1 MSNLFSIDV
10 EAHLKKAAAYTFGS
24 SAHYPV
30 ELVRAALQRGA
41 TQVDIFFTRD
51 RLQVNDNGRGLDAAV
66 IKTLITLMDPGQPGA
81 LKEEAVESI
90 QTHQGMG
97 LLAIFASN
105 PKEILVENS
114 TSGNKLQLSYKRNL
128 FKKSGSIHTSLA
140 GGSDGTHIILMGM
153 HRDVD
158 REKQLLEAF
167 CRSVRQEVRLN
178 HRSLGGQP
186 FLSGQMAV
194 IELSPSKSTGV
205 SLGQVGIP
213 LTGRT
218 CHFRF
223 LDQGIPWHH
232 FSLPP
237 QKGFI
242 FDAAVETTAGMSRDL
257 VDYLVQYAH
266 RLYQWLGQR
275 YKTAEP
281 VHRDRIE
288 ELLFTHCRLT
298 NGDSLIM
305 QFAPF
310 SLFNSRRSLSLRQ
323 VKEKASRGL
332 LYAVPGHKDRLRY
345 NTAHKTVLSL
355 TREQA
360 DLLIN
365 HLNIPITFLNPVAH
379 RVNPVPTFWYELK
392 RGFKRFILRVLPS
405 PKKILKS
412 DQLTKG
418 QQLFTTVL
426 TQYLDGQGEFSLFHH
441 PGVQVLLIP
450 SRGPFPSIT
459 LKKNKKQ
466 LFIRR
471 DHPLVQQAVRAVQSD
486 PRDIEIF
493 VPLIIY
499 SENK

>member
-10 EAHLKKAAAYTFGS
+10 EAHLKKAASYTFGS

-30 ELVRAALQRGA
+30 ELVRAALRRGA
-41 TQVDIFFTRD
+41 SQVDVQITRD
-51 RLQVNDNGRGLDAAV
+51 RLQVIDNGRGLDAAA
-66 IKTLITLMDPGQPGA
+66 IKTLITLMDPKQPEA

-114 TSGNKLQLSYKRNL
+114 SSSNKLQLYYKKNL

-140 GGSDGTHIILMGM
+140 AGTNGTRITLMGM
-153 HRDVD
+153 HREVD

-167 CRSVRQEVRLN
+167 CRSVRQEVRLD

-186 FLSGQMAV
+186 LLSGQMAA
-194 IELSPSKSTGV
+194 ISLSPSKSIAV

-223 LDQGIPWHH
+223 LDQGIPWRH

-242 FDAAVETTAGMSRDL
+242 FDAAVETTGGMTRDL
-257 VDYLVQYAH
+257 VDYLVQYAR

-275 YKTAEP
+275 YTTAEP

-298 NGDSLIM
+298 NDDSLIM

-323 VKEKASRGL
+323 VKEKAARGL
-332 LYAVPGHKDRLRY
+332 LYAVPGYKDRLRY

-365 HLNIPITFLNPVAH
+365 HLNIPIIFLNPVAN
-379 RVNPVPTFWYELK
+379 RVNPIPAFGYALK
-392 RGFKRFILRVLPS
+392 RGFKRFILSLLPG
-405 PKKILKS
+405 PKKVLKS
-412 DQLTKG
+412 DQLTNG
-418 QQLFTTVL
+418 QQLFTAAL
-426 TQYLDGQGEFSLFHH
+426 TQYLVGQGEFSLFHR
-441 PGVQVLLIP
+441 PGVEVLLIP
-450 SRGPFPSIT
+450 SRGPFPSIAS
-459 LKKNKKQ
+459 KKNKKQ

-471 DHPLVQQAVRAVQSD
+471 DHPLAQRAIRAVQSD

-493 VPLIIY
+493 VPLLI
-499 SENK
+499 

>member
-10 EAHLKKAAAYTFGS
+10 EAHLKKAASYTFGS

-30 ELVRAALQRGA
+30 ELVRAALRRGA
-41 TQVDIFFTRD
+41 SQVDIHITRD
-51 RLQVNDNGRGLDAAV
+51 RLQVNDNGPGLDEVA
-66 IKTLITLMDPGQPGA
+66 IKTLIILMDPKQPEV

-105 PKEILVENS
+105 PREILVENS
-114 TSGNKLQLSYKRNL
+114 TSSNKLQLYSKKNF
-128 FKKSGSIHTSLA
+128 FKKSGSIQTSSA
-140 GGSDGTHIILMGM
+140 AETGGTRITLMGL
-153 HRDVD
+153 HRDID

-178 HRSLGGQP
+178 NHSLGRKP
-186 FLSGQMAV
+186 FLSGQMAT
-194 IELSPSKSTGV
+194 IELSPSKSIFV
-205 SLGQVGIP
+205 FLGQVGIP

-218 CHFRF
+218 CHFRL

-242 FDAAVETTAGMSRDL
+242 FDAAVETTGGMTKDL
-257 VDYLVQYAH
+257 VDYLVRYAC

-281 VHRDRIE
+281 VYRDRIE

-298 NGDSLIM
+298 NDDSLIM

-323 VKEKASRGL
+323 VKEKAARDF

-345 NTAHKTVLSL
+345 NTTHKTVLSL

-365 HLNIPITFLNPVAH
+365 HLNIPITFLNPVVQ
-379 RVNPVPTFWYELK
+379 RGNPIPTVWYALK
-392 RGFKRFILRVLPS
+392 RGFKRFILSLLPA
-405 PKKILKS
+405 PKTVLKS
-412 DQLTKG
+412 NQLTKD
-418 QQLFTTVL
+418 QQLFTTAL
-426 TQYLDGQGEFSLFHH
+426 THYLVGQGEFSLFHR

-450 SRGPFPSIT
+450 SRWPFPSIT
-459 LKKNKKQ
+459 LKKDKKQ

-471 DHPLVQQAVRAVQSD
+471 GHPLVQKAIRAVQKD
-486 PRDIEIF
+486 HRDIELF
-493 VPLIIY
+493 VPLLL
-499 SENK
+499 

>member
-10 EAHLKKAAAYTFGS
+10 EAHLKKAASYTFGS

-30 ELVRAALQRGA
+30 ELVRAALRRGA
-41 TQVDIFFTRD
+41 SQVDIQITRD
-51 RLQVNDNGRGLDAAV
+51 RLRVIDNGRGLDAAA
-66 IKTLITLMDPGQPGA
+66 IKTLTILMDPKEPEA

-105 PKEILVENS
+105 PREILVENS
-114 TSGNKLQLSYKRNL
+114 TSSNKLQLSYKKNL
-128 FKKSGSIHTSLA
+128 FKRSGSIHPSLA
-140 GGSDGTHIILMGM
+140 GATNGTRITLMGM
-153 HRDVD
+153 HRDIE

-186 FLSGQMAV
+186 FLSGQMAA
-194 IELSPSKSTGV
+194 IELSPSKSLAV
-205 SLGQVGIP
+205 SSGQVGIP

-242 FDAAVETTAGMSRDL
+242 FDAAVETTGGMTRDL
-257 VDYLVQYAH
+257 VDWLVQYAH

-275 YKTAEP
+275 YATAEP

-298 NGDSLIM
+298 NDDSLIL

-323 VKEKASRGL
+323 VKDKAARGL
-332 LYAVPGHKDRLRY
+332 LYAVPGHKERLRY
-345 NTAHKTVLSL
+345 STAHKTVLSL

-379 RVNPVPTFWYELK
+379 RVNPIPTVWYALK
-392 RGFKRFILRVLPS
+392 RGFKRFILGVLPT
-405 PKKILKS
+405 PTKILNS
-412 DQLTKG
+412 NQLTKD
-418 QQLFTTVL
+418 QQLFTTAL
-426 TQYLDGQGEFSLFHH
+426 TQYFGGQGEFSLFYR

-450 SRGPFPSIT
+450 SRGPFPSIVS
-459 LKKNKKQ
+459 KRNKKQ
-466 LFIRR
+466 LLVRR
-471 DHPLVQQAVRAVQSD
+471 DHSLVQRAIRAVQSD
-486 PRDIEIF
+486 LRNIELF
-493 VPLIIY
+493 VPLLI
-499 SENK
+499 

>member
-41 TQVDIFFTRD
+41 TQVDIFLTRD
-51 RLQVNDNGRGLDAAV
+51 RLQVNDNGRGLDAAA

-114 TSGNKLQLSYKRNL
+114 TSGNKLQLSYKKNL

-140 GGSDGTHIILMGM
+140 GGSDGTHITLMGL

-178 HRSLGGQP
+178 NRSLGGQP

-194 IELSPSKSTGV
+194 IELSPSQSIGV

-242 FDAAVETTAGMSRDL
+242 FDAAVETTAGMTRDL
-257 VDYLVQYAH
+257 VDYLVRYAH

-288 ELLFTHCRLT
+288 ELLFSHCRLT
-298 NGDSLIM
+298 DDDSLIM

-310 SLFNSRRSLSLRQ
+310 GLFNSRRSLSLRQ

-365 HLNIPITFLNPVAH
+365 HLNIPVTFLNPAAH
-379 RVNPVPTFWYELK
+379 RVNPVPGFWYALK
-392 RGFKRFILRVLPS
+392 RGFKRFILSVLPS

-426 TQYLDGQGEFSLFHH
+426 TQYLVDPGEFSLFHR
-441 PGVQVLLIP
+441 PGIEVLLIP
-450 SRGPFPSIT
+450 SWGPFPSVT

-466 LFIRR
+466 LLIRR
-471 DHPLVQQAVRAVQSD
+471 DHPVVQEAVRAVQSD
-486 PRDIEIF
+486 PRNIEVF
-493 VPLIIY
+493 VPLLIWFP
-499 SENK
+499 

>member
-10 EAHLKKAAAYTFGS
+10 DAHLKKAASYTFGS

-30 ELVRAALQRGA
+30 ELVRAALRRGA
-41 TQVDIFFTRD
+41 TQVDVHLTWE
-51 RLQVNDNGRGLDAAV
+51 RLQVIDNGCGLDAAS
-66 IKTLITLMDPGQPGA
+66 IKTLNILMDPKEPEA

-97 LLAIFASN
+97 LLAIFAAN
-105 PKEILVENS
+105 PREILVENS
-114 TSGNKLQLSYKRNL
+114 TSSNKLQLYSKKNL
-128 FKKSGSIHTSLA
+128 FKKSGSIQTS
-140 GGSDGTHIILMGM
+140 SIVGTNGTRITLMGM
-153 HRDVD
+153 QRDVE

-178 HRSLGGQP
+178 NRSLGGQP

-194 IELSPSKSTGV
+194 IDLSPSNSISV

-213 LTGRT
+213 LTGRI
-218 CHFRF
+218 CHFRL

-242 FDAAVETTAGMSRDL
+242 FDAAVETTGGMTKDL

-275 YKTAEP
+275 YNTAEP
-281 VHRDRIE
+281 IYRDRIE

-298 NGDSLIM
+298 NDDSLVM

-323 VKEKASRGL
+323 VKDKASRGL
-332 LYAVPGHKDRLRY
+332 LFAVPGHKDRARY
-345 NTAHKTVLSL
+345 HTAHKTVLSL

-379 RVNPVPTFWYELK
+379 RVNPMPAVWYALK
-392 RGFKRFILRVLPS
+392 RGFRRFILSLLPG
-405 PKKILKS
+405 PKKVLES
-412 DQLTKG
+412 EQLTKG
-418 QQLFTTVL
+418 QQLFTAAL
-426 TQYLDGQGEFSLFHH
+426 TQYLDGQVEFSLFHR
-441 PGVQVLLIP
+441 PGVRVLLIP
-450 SRGPFPSIT
+450 SRGLFPSIVS
-459 LKKNKKQ
+459 KKNKRQ

-471 DHPLVQQAVRAVQSD
+471 DHPLVQEAVRAVQLD
-486 PRDIEIF
+486 LRHIELF
-493 VPLIIY
+493 APLLI
-499 SENK
+499 

>member
-1 MSNLFSIDV
+1 VSNLFSIDV
-10 EAHLKKAAAYTFGS
+10 EAHLKKAASYTFGS

-30 ELVRAALQRGA
+30 ELVRAALRRGA
-41 TQVDIFFTRD
+41 TQVDVHLSRD
-51 RLQVNDNGRGLDAAV
+51 RLQVIDNGCGLDAAAV
-66 IKTLITLMDPGQPGA
+66 KTLNILMDPQESEA
-81 LKEEAVESI
+81 LKEEAIESI
-90 QTHQGMG
+90 QNHQGMG

-105 PKEILVENS
+105 PREILVENS
-114 TSGNKLQLSYKRNL
+114 SSSSRLQLYYKKNL
-128 FKKSGSIHTSLA
+128 FKKSGSIQASSA
-140 GGSDGTHIILMGM
+140 VGTNGTRITLMGL
-153 HRDVD
+153 HRDVE

-194 IELSPSKSTGV
+194 IELSPLKSISV

-213 LTGRT
+213 LTGRI
-218 CHFRF
+218 CHFRL

-242 FDAAVETTAGMSRDL
+242 FDAAVETTAGMTKDL

-275 YKTAEP
+275 YTTAEP

-298 NGDSLIM
+298 NDDSLVM

-310 SLFNSRRSLSLRQ
+310 SLYNSRRFLSLRQ
-323 VKEKASRGL
+323 VKEKAGRGL
-332 LYAVPGHKDRLRY
+332 LYAVPGHRDRLRY
-345 NTAHKTVLSL
+345 HTAHKTVLSL

-365 HLNIPITFLNPVAH
+365 HLNIPITFLSPAAH
-379 RVNPVPTFWYELK
+379 RVNPMPAVWYSLK
-392 RGFKRFILRVLPS
+392 RGFRRFILSLLPG
-405 PKKILKS
+405 PKKVLEPG
-412 DQLTKG
+412 QLTQG
-418 QQLFTTVL
+418 QRLFIAVL
-426 TQYLDGQGEFSLFHH
+426 TQYLDGQGEFSLIQR

-450 SRGPFPSIT
+450 SRGPFPCIVS
-459 LKKNKKQ
+459 KKNKKQ
-466 LFIRR
+466 LLIRR
-471 DHPLVQQAVRAVQSD
+471 DHPLVQEAVRAVQVD
-486 PRDIEIF
+486 PRDIELF
-493 VPLIIY
+493 TPLLI
-499 SENK
+499 

>member
-10 EAHLKKAAAYTFGS
+10 EAHLKKAASYTFGS

-30 ELVRAALQRGA
+30 ELVRAALRRGA
-41 TQVDIFFTRD
+41 SQVDVHIAQD
-51 RLQVNDNGRGLDAAV
+51 RLQVIDNGRGLDAAD
-66 IKTLITLMDPGQPGA
+66 IKTLIILMDPKEPEA

-90 QTHQGMG
+90 QTHEGMG

-105 PKEILVENS
+105 PREILVENN
-114 TSGNKLQLSYKRNL
+114 TSSSKLQLYSKKNL
-128 FKKSGSIHTSLA
+128 FKKSGSIQTSSA
-140 GGSDGTHIILMGM
+140 RGTGGTRITLMGM
-153 HRDVD
+153 HREID

-167 CRSVRQEVRLN
+167 CRSVRQDVRLN

-194 IELSPSKSTGV
+194 MELSPLKSISV
-205 SLGQVGIP
+205 SFGQVGIP
-213 LTGRT
+213 VTGRT

-242 FDAAVETTAGMSRDL
+242 FDVSVETTGGMTKDL
-257 VDYLVQYAH
+257 VDYLVQYAF

-275 YKTAEP
+275 YTTAEP

-298 NGDSLIM
+298 KDDSLIS

-323 VKEKASRGL
+323 VKEKAARGL
-332 LYAVPGHKDRLRY
+332 LYAVPGYKDRLRY

-365 HLNIPITFLNPVAH
+365 HLNIPIIFLNPVAN
-379 RVNPVPTFWYELK
+379 RVNPILTFWYALK
-392 RGFKRFILRVLPS
+392 RGFKRFILNLLPG
-405 PKKILKS
+405 PKKVLES
-412 DQLTKG
+412 NRLTKG
-418 QQLFTTVL
+418 QQLFTATL
-426 TQYLDGQGEFSLFHH
+426 TGYLDGQSEFSLYYR
-441 PGVQVLLIP
+441 PGVEVLLIP
-450 SRGPFPSIT
+450 SRGPYPSLT
-459 LKKNKKQ
+459 LKKNKRK
-466 LFIRR
+466 LFIRC
-471 DHPLVQQAVRAVQSD
+471 DHPLVQKAIRAVQTD

-493 VPLIIY
+493 APLLI
-499 SENK
+499 

>member
-10 EAHLKKAAAYTFGS
+10 EAHLKKAASYTFGS

-30 ELVRAALQRGA
+30 ELVRAALWRGA
-41 TQVDIFFTRD
+41 TRVDVQMTRD
-51 RLQVNDNGRGLDAAV
+51 RLQVIDNGRGLDAAA
-66 IKTLITLMDPGQPGA
+66 IKTLITLMDPKEPEA

-105 PKEILVENS
+105 PKEIIVENV
-114 TSGNKLQLSYKRNL
+114 TSSNRLRLYFKKNL
-128 FKKSGSIHTSLA
+128 FRKSDSIHTSLA
-140 GGSDGTHIILMGM
+140 AGANGTRITLMGM

-178 HRSLGGQP
+178 QRSLGGQP

-194 IELSPSKSTGV
+194 IELSPSKSITV
-205 SLGQVGIP
+205 SFGQVGIP

-223 LDQGIPWHH
+223 LDQGIPWYH

-242 FDAAVETTAGMSRDL
+242 FDAAVETTGRMTKEL
-257 VDYLVQYAH
+257 VDYLVQYAY

-275 YKTAEP
+275 YATAEP

-298 NGDSLIM
+298 NDDSLIM

-310 SLFNSRRSLSLRQ
+310 SLFNSRRFLSLRQ
-323 VKEKASRGL
+323 VKEKAARGL

-379 RVNPVPTFWYELK
+379 RVNPIPVVWYSLK
-392 RGFKRFILRVLPS
+392 RGFKHFILSLLPR

-412 DQLTKG
+412 NQLSKD
-418 QQLFTTVL
+418 QQLFTTAL
-426 TQYLDGQGEFSLFHH
+426 TQYLDGQGEFSLFHR

-450 SRGPFPSIT
+450 SRGPFPSIA

-471 DHPLVQQAVRAVQSD
+471 DHPLVQQAVRAVQAD
-486 PRDIEIF
+486 PRDIELF
-493 VPLIIY
+493 VPLLI
-499 SENK
+499 

>member
-10 EAHLKKAAAYTFGS
+10 EAHLKKAASYTFGS

-30 ELVRAALQRGA
+30 ELVRGALRRGA
-41 TQVDIFFTRD
+41 SQVDVHITRD
-51 RLQVNDNGRGLDAAV
+51 QLQVIDNGRGLDGSD
-66 IKTLITLMDPGQPGA
+66 IKTLIILMDPKEPEA

-105 PKEILVENS
+105 PREILVENS
-114 TSGNKLQLSYKRNL
+114 TSSSKLQLYFKKNL
-128 FKKSGSIHTSLA
+128 FKKSGSIRTSSA
-140 GGSDGTHIILMGM
+140 GGTSGTRITLMGM
-153 HRDVD
+153 HREID

-178 HRSLGGQP
+178 HRSLGGQS
-186 FLSGQMAV
+186 FLSGQMAAM
-194 IELSPSKSTGV
+194 ELSPSKSISV
-205 SLGQVGIP
+205 SFGQVGIP
-213 LTGRT
+213 ATGRT

-242 FDAAVETTAGMSRDL
+242 FDAAVETTGGLTRDL
-257 VDYLVQYAH
+257 VDYLVQYAY

-275 YKTAEP
+275 YTTAEP

-298 NGDSLIM
+298 KDDSLIS

-323 VKEKASRGL
+323 VKEKADRGL

-365 HLNIPITFLNPVAH
+365 HLNIPITFLNPVAN
-379 RVNPVPTFWYELK
+379 RVNPIPTFWYALK
-392 RGFKRFILRVLPS
+392 RGFRRFILSLLPDPEKVLT
-405 PKKILKS
+405 S
-412 DQLTKG
+412 DQLTKS
-418 QQLFTTVL
+418 QQFFTATL
-426 TQYLDGQGEFSLFHH
+426 TGYLDGQGEFSLYYR
-441 PGVQVLLIP
+441 PGVEVLLIP

-459 LKKNKKQ
+459 LKKNKRK

-471 DHPLVQQAVRAVQSD
+471 DHPLVEKAIRAVQSD
-486 PRDIEIF
+486 PLEIEIF
-493 VPLIIY
+493 VPLLL
-499 SENK
+499 

>member
-10 EAHLKKAAAYTFGS
+10 EAHLNKAASYTFGS

-30 ELVRAALQRGA
+30 ELVRAALRRGA
-41 TQVDIFFTRD
+41 TQVDVHLTRD
-51 RLQVNDNGRGLDAAV
+51 RLQVNDNGSGLDEQTLK
-66 IKTLITLMDPGQPGA
+66 ILITLMDPKQPEV

-105 PKEILVENS
+105 PREILVENS
-114 TSGNKLQLSYKRNL
+114 TSSNKLQLYSRKNF
-128 FKKSGSIHTSLA
+128 FKKSGSFQTSSA
-140 GGSDGTHIILMGM
+140 AVTGGTRITLMGM

-178 HRSLGGQP
+178 HHSLGGQP
-186 FLSGQMAV
+186 FLSGQMAT
-194 IELSPSKSTGV
+194 IELSPLKSILV

-218 CHFRF
+218 CHFRL

-242 FDAAVETTAGMSRDL
+242 FDAAVETTGRITRDL

-288 ELLFTHCRLT
+288 ELLSTHCRLT
-298 NGDSLIM
+298 NDDSLIL
-305 QFAPF
+305 QFSPF

-323 VKEKASRGL
+323 VKEKAGRGL

-345 NTAHKTVLSL
+345 NATHKTVLSL

-365 HLNIPITFLNPVAH
+365 HLNIPITFLNPVVH
-379 RVNPVPTFWYELK
+379 RVNPLPAFWYSLK
-392 RGFKRFILRVLPS
+392 RGFKRFILHVLPT
-405 PKKILKS
+405 PKKILKFN
-412 DQLTKG
+412 QLSKD
-418 QQLFTTVL
+418 QQLFTTAL
-426 TQYLDGQGEFSLFHH
+426 NQYLDGQGEFSLFHR
-441 PGVQVLLIP
+441 PDGVQVLLIS
-450 SRGPFPSIT
+450 SRGPFPSIAS
-459 LKKNKKQ
+459 KKNKKQ

-471 DHPLVQQAVRAVQSD
+471 DHPMVRKAIRAVQSD

-493 VPLIIY
+493 VPLLI
-499 SENK
+499 

>member
-41 TQVDIFFTRD
+41 TQIDIFLTRD
-51 RLQVNDNGRGLDAAV
+51 RLQVNDNGRGLDAAA
-66 IKTLITLMDPGQPGA
+66 IKTLITLMDPGQPEA

-114 TSGNKLQLSYKRNL
+114 TSGNKLQLSYKKNL
-128 FKKSGSIHTSLA
+128 FKKSGSIHTSFA
-140 GGSDGTHIILMGM
+140 VGGNGTHVTLMGM

-178 HRSLGGQP
+178 HSSLGGQP

-194 IELSPSKSTGV
+194 IELSPSKSIGV

-298 NGDSLIM
+298 NDDSLIM

-323 VKEKASRGL
+323 VKEKVSRGL
-332 LYAVPGHKDRLRY
+332 LYAVPGHRDRLRY

-379 RVNPVPTFWYELK
+379 RVNPLPTFWYGLK
-392 RGFKRFILRVLPS
+392 RGFKHFILSVLPS

-412 DQLTKG
+412 DQLTKS
-418 QQLFTTVL
+418 QQLFTAAL
-426 TQYLDGQGEFSLFHH
+426 TQYLDGQGEFSLFHR
-441 PGVQVLLIP
+441 PGIEVLLIP
-450 SRGPFPSIT
+450 SRGPFPSVT

-466 LFIRR
+466 LLIRR
-471 DHPLVQQAVRAVQSD
+471 DHPLVQRAIQAVQSD
-486 PRDIEIF
+486 NRNIEFF
-493 VPLIIY
+493 VPLLI
-499 SENK
+499 